1 MKDAK
6 ILIVE
11 DDSGIV
17 EISTTALSESYELI
31 EASDGREAFNLFK
44 QHKPDLVITDI
55 FMPRKDGLDLIEAIR
70 NISDVPII
78 VESGGNI
85 ATLKHYF
92 DYHRVAYPQP
102 FTADELRTT
111 VKVLSAVKTPLSET
125 FIESLDTHFIKNTI
139 QLL

>member
-11 DDSGIV
+11 DDDDIV

-55 FMPRKDGLDLIEAIR
+55 YMPRKDGLDLIEAIR

-85 ATLKHYF
+85 A
-92 DYHRVAYPQP
+92 A
-102 FTADELRTT
+102 
-111 VKVLSAVKTPLSET
+111 
-125 FIESLDTHFIKNTI
+125 
-139 QLL
+139 

>member
-11 DDSGIV
+11 DDDDIV

-55 FMPRKDGLDLIEAIR
+55 YMPRKDGLDLIEAIR

-92 DYHRVAYPQP
+92 DYHRVAAILEKP

-111 VKVLSAVKTPLSET
+111 VKKVLSAVKTP
-125 FIESLDTHFIKNTI
+125 
-139 QLL
+139 